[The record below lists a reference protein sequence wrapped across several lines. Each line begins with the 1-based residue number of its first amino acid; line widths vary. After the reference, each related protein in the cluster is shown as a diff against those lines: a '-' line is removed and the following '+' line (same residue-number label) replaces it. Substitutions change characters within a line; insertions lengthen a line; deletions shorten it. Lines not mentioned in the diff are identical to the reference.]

1 MNVSNRITDEDV
13 LSVFRSVSDPRE
25 ALSTSEVAEAVG
37 CSRRTAYERLSALDS
52 SGNLN
57 TKKVGNQVRIWWA
70 ATEFEHPSMAT
81 VEGSAISDLTAS
93 QTIQLELQSEAMA
106 EPYFEKGGS
115 ELTVGID
122 EVVTLE
128 DGSRLQYWTVSG
140 ISLSSYMDIIQNQP
154 EVIDARILETVD
166 GTHRV
171 EVHSTP
177 NSLGAKIE
185 NYDGYQTGGKLEA
198 GTLSIITEFPAT
210 VNETALI
217 EDANE
222 VYPDLEVV
230 SQRLLSTSELSRSLL
245 KETLSDRQWTTIQ
258 IAYYAGYFDRPRAS
272 NGEDLAERM
281 GITRQTFNRHLRDAE
296 RRLVR
301 FITEDLDDN
310 RFEEYTAAR

>member
-1 MNVSNRITDEDV
+1 MTASNQITDEDI
-13 LSVFRSVSDPRE
+13 LSAFRAVSNPRE
-25 ALSTSEVAEAVG
+25 ALSTAEVAEAAD
-37 CSRRTAYERLSALDS
+37 CSRRTAYERLSTLES
-52 SGNLN
+52 SGHIDS
-57 TKKVGNQVRIWWA
+57 KKVGNQVRIWWA
-70 ATEFEHPSMAT
+70 SRDIDHPSMAT
-81 VEGSAISDLTAS
+81 VEGEAISRITKS
-93 QTIQLELQSEAMA
+93 QTLQLELQSKKMA

-128 DGSRLQYWTVSG
+128 DGSHLQYWTISG

-154 EVIDARILETVD
+154 EAIDARILETVD

-177 NSLGAKIE
+177 NSLSAKIE
-185 NYDGYQTGGKLEA
+185 DHDGYQTGGKLEDR
-198 GTLSIITEFPAT
+198 TLNIITEFPAT
-210 VNETALI
+210 VDATAFI

-258 IAYYAGYFDRPRAS
+258 IAYYAGYFDRPRTS
-272 NGEDLAERM
+272 NGEELAERM
-281 GITRQTFNRHLRDAE
+281 EISRQTVNRHLRDAE

-301 FITEDLDDN
+301 FIMEDLDDN